1 MVYFLKFFWP
11 FLSLS
16 IKVFGKNS
24 FISKI
29 VYWDFS
35 WKCTESTGRISIL
48 EMLSLLVHKLTIDL
62 HLSFL
67 WFRPLANCS
76 FQHTDFIV
84 YFVRFNQSI
93 LYFLAL
99 LWNYFFKILISNGS
113 MLVYSSINDF
123 YMIFLYHDES
133 FKNLSLSY
141 SYLRLEFPQS
151 YLHIF
156 LPFSSQ

>member
-29 VYWDFS
+29 VHWDFS

-48 EMLSLLVHKLTIDL
+48 EMLSLLVHKKLSIDL

-67 WFRPLANCS
+67 WFLLLANCS
-76 FQHTDFIV
+76 FQHTDSIV

-93 LYFLAL
+93 LYFLVL
-99 LWNYFFKILISNGS
+99 LWNYFLKILISNCL

-123 YMIFLYHDES
+123 YMIFLFHDES

-141 SYLRLEFPQS
+141 SYLRL
-151 YLHIF
+151 
-156 LPFSSQ
+156 